1 LFRAITSGRRLE
13 RQTVC
18 EAKRLSR
25 NMRPSRA
32 PSREQTR
39 AVPEGILWSGKRIGA
54 LALADIDH
62 LAGSQSSNFRTTPGG
77 PPFVVERGAPSCDRG
92 TGAPGRWKVRLRASQ
107 RLRWLAVGAHPVR
120 GVVEPTA
127 GTRR

>member
-1 LFRAITSGRRLE
+1 LVQAARARRRRGARGHTADDQNAFGVHSRPVTKAANLFRAITSGRRLE

-62 LAGSQSSNFRTTPGG
+62 LAGSQSSNFR
-77 PPFVVERGAPSCDRG
+77 
-92 TGAPGRWKVRLRASQ
+92 
-107 RLRWLAVGAHPVR
+107 
-120 GVVEPTA
+120 
-127 GTRR
+127 